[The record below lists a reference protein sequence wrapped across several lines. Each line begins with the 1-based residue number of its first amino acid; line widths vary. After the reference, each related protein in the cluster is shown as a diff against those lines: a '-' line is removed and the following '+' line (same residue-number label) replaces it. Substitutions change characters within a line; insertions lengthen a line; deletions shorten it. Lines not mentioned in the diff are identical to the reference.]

1 MRIGTAAVL
10 LGSCLVL
17 PSAEGQHAQA
27 ATGRMVFLI
36 PRARM
41 AASITAPGTASLG
54 SVEAGQSASVQM
66 GQVRV
71 TSSGVRT
78 WTATVSASDFTT
90 GGGTP
95 AERIPRSAI
104 SYWSGP
110 LVSKTGPGTWNPGQS
125 TANDKKPLD
134 VGRPAFSY
142 NSAVMTSSSVV
153 WQPRLV
159 VSVPVTA
166 VTGTYTGTVIH
177 SVA

>member
-1 MRIGTAAVL
+1 M
-10 LGSCLVL
+10 L
-17 PSAEGQHAQA
+17 PSAQGQDAQA
-27 ATGRMVFLI
+27 ATGRMIFLI

-54 SVEAGQSASVQM
+54 SVEAGQTATVQL

-71 TSSGVRT
+71 NSSVVRT

-90 GGGTP
+90 GAGTAP
-95 AERIPRSAI
+95 ETIARSRI

-110 LVSKTGPGTWNPGQS
+110 LVTKTGPGNWTPGQPA
-125 TANDKKPLD
+125 ANNAQPLD
-134 VGRPAFSY
+134 TGRTAFSY
-142 NSAVMTSSSVV
+142 SSTLMTNSSVV

-166 VTGTYTGTVIH
+166 VTGTYTGTIIH